1 MWNMSEGS
9 LPPFGISGTKSLPGA
24 LKRALGAIFGLSRR
38 RARRLEPGPG
48 LGLRVGSVIG
58 RHAGEHATLFE
69 RAERLIVKA
78 RRLEEAGTPS
88 ESANN
93 RARRARQEVEAG
105 LAALRDAFVASEGR
119 DGGEAF
125 DLEVSR
131 RFSVLEP
138 RGLDT

>member
-38 RARRLEPGPG
+38 RARRLDPG

-58 RHAGEHATLFE
+58 RHAAEHAALFE

-119 DGGEAF
+119 DGGGVF

-131 RFSVLEP
+131 RFPVLEP
-138 RGLDT
+138 RRLDT